1 MAKQG
6 HRSHPLT
13 HQTGDFIDDFV
24 HRTALLAPAY
34 VGNNAITAKIIT
46 SRHDGNPRMIGSLA
60 MPGHIGGRA
69 RVDFLNADMA
79 GTVNKSVSEKFA
91 HMSD

>member
-1 MAKQG
+1 MQKKRG
-6 HRSHPLT
+6 SIIRPW
-13 HQTGDFIDDFV
+13 G
-24 HRTALLAPAY
+24 R
-34 VGNNAITAKIIT
+34 GNFAAAITAKIIT